1 MNKEV
6 GSKISVCLLVYNH
19 AHLIESTLASVQKQ
33 TLSNYEI
40 IVSDDCSTD
49 DTWTVLKKISE
60 NDPRIRCI
68 QTPSNLGM
76 PGNANF
82 AVSQS
87 SRPYIALLH
96 HDDIYRDDLLEKWG
110 DVMERNATVSYVFN
124 PYDTLNAQVHYGPRF
139 NEEILDGPWFLE
151 NHLFARWGCPVR
163 GTAMIRRSSWNQ
175 IGGMRTMFGLLAD
188 VDMWMRLA
196 ALGPVGYVNEP
207 LIAIRQDRPDVYPRE
222 YKSDSWSWSRR
233 RYLYEI
239 HALNRLNYYNLH
251 SLIGRLKWLKFRIR
265 LSIETSKWLT
275 YAVIRKKHHIIKDAG
290 NSETLYDMF
299 PLIVYRKFIIF
310 FLDVKM
316 KFGNC

>member
-110 DVMERNATVSYVFN
+110 GVMERNVTVSYVFN
-124 PYDTLNAQVHYGPRF
+124 PYDTLNAQLHYPLGF

-196 ALGPVGYVNEP
+196 ALGPIGYVDEP
-207 LIAIRQDRPDVYPRE
+207 LIALRQDRPDVYPKE
-222 YKSDSWSWSRR
+222 YKSDSWSWIRR
-233 RYLYEI
+233 RCLYEI
-239 HALNRLNYYNLH
+239 HASNRLAFYNMH
-251 SLIGRLKWLKFRIR
+251 SILGRFNWFKFRIK
-265 LSIETSKWLT
+265 LSYDVAKWLT
-275 YAVIRKKHHIIKDAG
+275 YAVLRKKFYMVCDSSDSATVYDLPFLK
-290 NSETLYDMF
+290 LYRF
-299 PLIVYRKFIIF
+299 LLQQFFYYRYK
-310 FLDVKM
+310 
-316 KFGNC
+316 